1 MKDVLHLYFQRGS
14 VDAGMTAEIGFVQKI
29 PVDQK
34 ADRAGG
40 VIHQP
45 ENADAAGSNR
55 KSLQHLLR
63 CGETEACTVQLTG
76 KKFRFEGFFARHQ
89 QQIKIRHLAVRE
101 EEILADPA
109 AEHLF
114 YGKAGFNSVGMLMI
128 HPVKGNLQIFQQII
142 TALLHRNALLFRT
155 GGIDY
160 GINRH
165 GDILTVF
172 FPGSSR
178 R

>member
-1 MKDVLHLYFQRGS
+1 MCRALFACTVLRFRIPRKIDRGKGMLHGREDFLKDVLHLYFQRGS

-63 CGETEACTVQLTG
+63 
-76 KKFRFEGFFARHQ
+76 R
-89 QQIKIRHLAVRE
+89 
-101 EEILADPA
+101 
-109 AEHLF
+109 
-114 YGKAGFNSVGMLMI
+114 
-128 HPVKGNLQIFQQII
+128 NLRQK
-142 TALLHRNALLFRT
+142 
-155 GGIDY
+155 Y
-160 GINRH
+160 
-165 GDILTVF
+165 
-172 FPGSSR
+172 S
-178 R
+178 